1 MTVEPRA
8 GRRKALADM
17 VIQHFNLEL
26 KDEHQRAIA
35 GLAVG
40 EVAHLLANAD
50 RIAFA
55 LERIADAFDGD
66 DGNIVYFLECLARGK
81 APET

>member
-1 MTVEPRA
+1 MTDLPRA

-26 KDEHQRAIA
+26 KDEHHKAIA

-40 EVAHLLANAD
+40 EVANFLGNID
-50 RIAFA
+50 RITHA
-55 LERIADAFDGD
+55 LERLAEAAEQLADK
-66 DGNIVYFLECLARGK
+66 E
-81 APET
+81 